1 MATTQHEDQ
10 DSIKKAGYQN
20 YDCQTQP
27 NIKIAQENFRWPM
40 INDDLVLL
48 HTQKIL
54 VSL

>member
-27 NIKIAQENFRWPM
+27 NMEIAQENFRWPM

-48 HTQKIL
+48 HTQKMP